1 MLLVIDVGN
10 THTVLGCYDGTEL
23 KGHWRLTTDRTRT
36 DDEWFL
42 LLQQLLSREEA
53 GSGRLQAAMIA
64 SVVPPVTPE
73 LERVCRQ
80 RLGVPT
86 RIVGPGLKTGM
97 PILYD
102 NPKEVGAD
110 RVVNAVAAYAK
121 WPCALVIVDFGT
133 ATTFDAVTAQGAYL
147 GGAIAPGLMTSL
159 DALSRAA
166 SMLPRVELVAPKTVI
181 GRTTVSS
188 MQSGVFFGY
197 VGLVDGIVTRMI
209 AELEQPVKVIATG
222 GLAALVAPS
231 TTTIEEVDPWLTLEG
246 LRLLHERNG

>member
-1 MLLVIDVGN
+1 
-10 THTVLGCYDGTEL
+10 
-23 KGHWRLTTDRTRT
+23 
-36 DDEWFL
+36 
-42 LLQQLLSREEA
+42 
-53 GSGRLQAAMIA
+53 
-64 SVVPPVTPE
+64 
-73 LERVCRQ
+73 
-80 RLGVPT
+80 
-86 RIVGPGLKTGM
+86 
-97 PILYD
+97 
-102 NPKEVGAD
+102 
-110 RVVNAVAAYAK
+110 
-121 WPCALVIVDFGT
+121 VIVDFGP

-209 AELEQPVKVIATG
+209 TELEQPVKVIATG